1 LRLAL
6 ETGRIYPVF
15 QPIVT
20 LPSGSISS
28 LEALARWHDDDLGAI
43 PPSHFIPIAEKSG
56 LMAALTSRIIQTAC
70 EAASQ
75 WDGEFRLAFNISPLQ
90 FRSSELSCRI
100 EEIVRPTGFPL
111 SRIQLE
117 ITESAVIDDLELARA
132 SIFRLKALGVQIV
145 LDDFGTGYSSLT
157 RLQALPFDKIKIEAS
172 FVQSMET
179 SRDSRKI
186 VSAVIGLG
194 QSLGMPVVAEGIET
208 RTQLKMLTHLGC
220 DFGQGY
226 LFSRPAPAEA
236 IPALIRSFGEQAEDP
251 PSLNLSCNLKLAQL
265 NAIYAGAPFA
275 LCFIDLKYRYVNA
288 NKRFAEL
295 IDVDLD
301 QIIGRRVEELCPH
314 ALPYLIADLKAVM
327 AGRRLAPRESVT
339 RDGRRTILST
349 VAAARDENNDV
360 VGMSMALIDITK
372 YKRAKPA
379 NLGRFDLLPNGKE
392 PGKANGHGGHLP

>member
-1 LRLAL
+1 MRSSPATTGAALPKSTNGGSPTARSSAIPGLTADCERLRLAL

-157 RLQALPFDKIKIEAS
+157 RLQALPSRPPDVLPLGSKFIPDALATMAAPSIAVEIESSQDLAEDEPVSSAATEAAVAAS
-172 FVQSMET
+172 FNALSASIAMQS
-179 SRDSRKI
+179 
-186 VSAVIGLG
+186 
-194 QSLGMPVVAEGIET
+194 
-208 RTQLKMLTHLGC
+208 
-220 DFGQGY
+220 
-226 LFSRPAPAEA
+226 AEA
-236 IPALIRSFGEQAEDP
+236 IDAMTRKMLRPMIKTWLDDNLPALVERLVRIEIQRVARG
-251 PSLNLSCNLKLAQL
+251 
-265 NAIYAGAPFA
+265 
-275 LCFIDLKYRYVNA
+275 
-288 NKRFAEL
+288 
-295 IDVDLD
+295 
-301 QIIGRRVEELCPH
+301 GR
-314 ALPYLIADLKAVM
+314 
-327 AGRRLAPRESVT
+327 
-339 RDGRRTILST
+339 
-349 VAAARDENNDV
+349 
-360 VGMSMALIDITK
+360 
-372 YKRAKPA
+372 
-379 NLGRFDLLPNGKE
+379 
-392 PGKANGHGGHLP
+392 